1 MPYNANLRC
10 TRFHI
15 VGSCS
20 QQTIRWR
27 HSRPRTSIHGGQP
40 ELESTYIRGWRSRWF
55 RHEADAYRSTSK
67 QSPVPGKSAGAR
79 WTSDPDGPPAR
90 ARIDL
95 VDWTQLLMEKKGRP
109 CVVHPSLLVTRER
122 SPSCSFPVA
131 VARNI
136 FRAPIIGMQCINV
149 WFHSSACSYPCH
161 AP

>member
-40 ELESTYIRGWRSRWF
+40 ELESTYVRGWRLGGFAMKPTHIDRPASSL
-55 RHEADAYRSTSK
+55 RSPAK
-67 QSPVPGKSAGAR
+67 APAR
-79 WTSDPDGPPAR
+79 DGPVIRMPPR
-90 ARIDL
+90 ARIDPL
-95 VDWTQLLMEKKGRP
+95 DWTQLLMEKKGRP
-109 CVVHPSLLVTRER
+109 CVVVHPSLLVTRER
-122 SPSCSFPVA
+122 SPPCSFPVA